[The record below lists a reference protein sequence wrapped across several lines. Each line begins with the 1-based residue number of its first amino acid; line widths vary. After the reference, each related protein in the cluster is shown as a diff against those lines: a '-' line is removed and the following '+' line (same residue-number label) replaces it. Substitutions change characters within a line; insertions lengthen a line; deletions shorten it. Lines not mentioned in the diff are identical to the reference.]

1 MNKLFAFMSFT
12 FIAMTMLSFAIEGQ
26 VGLAATR
33 LSSPLDSED
42 TIAYVTTTD
51 GFIDSDIMMIEGEIL
66 YYTGKTET
74 SFTGLT
80 RGYRDTDIQTHK
92 TSEKVFNE
100 PTGLINQA
108 VGFNIVEMMSRD
120 GPIKVMWN
128 LPGALVSFFAKL
140 VMWDF
145 SFLEGN
151 LMGFPLA
158 YIKFLVLYPIS
169 AGFVIQGVQILTGVF
184 RISRIL

>member
-1 MNKLFAFMSFT
+1 MNKLFAFMSFC
-12 FIAMTMLSFAIEGQ
+12 FISMTILSFAIDGQ

-33 LSSPLDSED
+33 LSSPLASDD
-42 TIAYVTTTD
+42 TTAYVTTTD
-51 GFIDSDIMMIEGEIL
+51 GFMDADILMIEGEIV
-66 YYTGKTET
+66 YYSGKTAT

-80 RGYRDTDIQTHK
+80 RGYKDTDAQEHK
-92 TSEKVFNE
+92 TSQKVFNE
-100 PTGLINQA
+100 PTGLMNQA

-158 YIKFLVLYPIS
+158 YIKYLILYPIS

-184 RISRIL
+184 RSSRIL

>member
-74 SFTGLT
+74 SFTGL
-80 RGYRDTDIQTHK
+80 
-92 TSEKVFNE
+92 
-100 PTGLINQA
+100 
-108 VGFNIVEMMSRD
+108 
-120 GPIKVMWN
+120 
-128 LPGALVSFFAKL
+128 
-140 VMWDF
+140 
-145 SFLEGN
+145 
-151 LMGFPLA
+151 
-158 YIKFLVLYPIS
+158 
-169 AGFVIQGVQILTGVF
+169 
-184 RISRIL
+184 